1 MLFVS
6 RRVIL
11 CVFVATA
18 LTACT
23 TGPSRKT
30 TGPASETSDQ
40 TSAQPAMATYNCADG
55 SMITIQN
62 LGSSVRIQGVGD
74 DVVDLPAAP
83 ATQRS
88 RYGEQPYALVLDGRD
103 ALYMKSG
110 DEPLNCTR

>member
-1 MLFVS
+1 MLSPPRRVALCLFVS
-6 RRVIL
+6 V
-11 CVFVATA
+11 A

-23 TGPSRKT
+23 TGSAKKT
-30 TGPASETSDQ
+30 TGPAAEPSDQ
-40 TSAQPAMATYNCADG
+40 TTSQPGMATYNCADG

-62 LGSSVRIQGVGD
+62 LGTSVRIQGVGD
-74 DVVDLPAAP
+74 DVVELPAAP

>member
-1 MLFVS
+1 MLFPPRRVALCLFVS
-6 RRVIL
+6 V
-11 CVFVATA
+11 A

-23 TGPSRKT
+23 TGAARKS
-30 TGPASETSDQ
+30 TGSAPSDQ
-40 TSAQPAMATYNCADG
+40 TSSQPATATYNCADG
-55 SMITIQN
+55 SMITIQT

-74 DVVDLPAAP
+74 DVVELPAAP

-110 DEPLNCTR
+110 